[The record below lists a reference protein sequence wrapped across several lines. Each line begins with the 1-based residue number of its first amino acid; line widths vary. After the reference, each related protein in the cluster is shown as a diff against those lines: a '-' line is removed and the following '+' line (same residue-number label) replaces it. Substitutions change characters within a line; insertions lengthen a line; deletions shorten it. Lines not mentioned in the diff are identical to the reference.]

1 MDEVHLQFMHAS
13 NIEITLIFINMHAE
27 RHGKPVNY
35 SDAMC
40 LIQRLFTIPVHCR
53 WGCSHQSILIEKFNS
68 LKLSPHEH
76 NHNWSPS
83 LDSVFPFLSLS
94 LSQSLFFQLPCH
106 YENENTKQKL
116 LSIYIVMNAAFWF
129 RAIILPLQIAH
140 TQTIGVQSVK
150 RVDGVICIS
159 IDLYLRNYFINSN
172 MIMLIKN
179 EVRSAF
185 SITISVT
192 RIHVSSNRLTVNF
205 DSSKMNH
212 IHLILNFSVWFT
224 LNWIIFNWK
233 ISAPK

>member
-140 TQTIGVQSVK
+140 TRTIGVQSVK
-150 RVDGVICIS
+150 KNRWCNLHLYRSLFEKLFRQQQHDNAHQKWNPFCIFP
-159 IDLYLRNYFINSN
+159 Y
-172 MIMLIKN
+172 
-179 EVRSAF
+179 
-185 SITISVT
+185 
-192 RIHVSSNRLTVNF
+192 
-205 DSSKMNH
+205 
-212 IHLILNFSVWFT
+212 NFSY
-224 LNWIIFNWK
+224 
-233 ISAPK
+233 SHSREQ